1 MPLEE
6 RAQIC
11 AVMTDRRPSMGAED
25 FADYPTSVP
34 GCIMSLGV
42 RSPQK
47 KIIPRHTSTFNLDV
61 KALLLGVRLFTQ
73 ILLAWPTQTP

>member
-1 MPLEE
+1 
-6 RAQIC
+6 
-11 AVMTDRRPSMGAED
+11 MGAED

-34 GCIMSLGV
+34 GCIMLLGV